1 MDLEKVAFKHYRFVN
16 LEPQSPYDDPFLTK
30 LSDGKKEFNWPDLVG
45 WDGCRE
51 EVEIELDLKETR
63 LDITSVLVYAVIS
76 KAASVGLPD
85 SIEVLISEDGKTY
98 RNLGEAVREP
108 YQVTD
113 NRAFAYRM
121 DFNPLPLRYIY
132 LKIEPN
138 PNIGWFMISEVEVLA
153 SKIKRYDSKNPPAIV
168 ALPKVVNLSGD
179 CVQLIFSTLNEICC
193 RYVLLKKGSEPT
205 EVKLAGKSLNRQL
218 VLTEM
223 EPNCTYELKVLAAG
237 ASEKVTFA
245 TAEVK
250 LLRGPIM
257 GALEDN
263 RLQVSFEC
271 NALVLGWVE
280 YWPLS
285 NPSDICTQAAKAI
298 RGTLDTHYQAV
309 LPELKAGEYGYR
321 LKLKAQNDTVFVS
334 DNYRF
339 KAFNNLEIEDITFLV
354 YGDTQHGE
362 SQMLVANEML
372 KANDFDF
379 ILHLGDLVNQPGNI
393 LDWEDLFKYSG
404 PLMARA
410 PFFPTLGNH
419 DDHHYKYYQYFDYLD
434 HKNNYSFLL
443 GPFQFISFDSSSERD
458 LSLAQIQWLE
468 AELKDSKKPYKIIF
482 THCPLFMS
490 WYEDES
496 SKDLRAQIASLLEKY
511 QVKVVFSGHAH
522 VYDHIEKEKV
532 HYVVS
537 GGGGGYQIAR
547 SKSPFMAP
555 LHFLKV
561 DVRANNLTVTAI
573 KPGGEIVDS
582 FTIKLS

>member
-1 MDLEKVAFKHYRFVN
+1 MDLEKVAFKHYRYVN

-51 EVEIELDLKETR
+51 EVEIELDLKKTR
-63 LDITSVLVYAVIS
+63 LDITSIVVYAVIS

-85 SIEVLISEDGKTY
+85 GIEVLISEDGKTY

-121 DFNPLPLRYIY
+121 DLNLLPLHYIY
-132 LKIEPN
+132 LKIKPN
-138 PNIGWFMISEVEVLA
+138 PNIGWFMISEVEILA
-153 SKIKRYDSKNPPAIV
+153 SKTKRYDSNNPPAIV

-179 CVQLIFSTLNEICC
+179 CAQLTFSTLNEVCC
-193 RYVLLKKGSEPT
+193 RYILLKEGSELT
-205 EVKLAGKSLNRQL
+205 EIKTDEKSLNHQL
-218 VLTEM
+218 VLTDL
-223 EPNCTYELKVLAAG
+223 EPNCTYELKVLIRDAM
-237 ASEKVTFA
+237 EKVAFT
-245 TAEVK
+245 TAKLK
-250 LLRGPIM
+250 LLRGPIL
-257 GALEDN
+257 GALGNN
-263 RLQVSFEC
+263 RIQVSFEC
-271 NALVLGWVE
+271 NAFALGLVE
-280 YWPLS
+280 YWPLA
-285 NPSDICTQAAKAI
+285 NKSDIYTLPVIAQKCA
-298 RGTLDTHYQAV
+298 LDTHYKAV
-309 LPELKAGEYGYR
+309 FPQLKAGEYGYR
-321 LKLKAQNDTVFVS
+321 LKLKVQNDTVLVS

-339 KAFNNLEIEDITFLV
+339 KAFNNLEIENFTFLV
-354 YGDTQHGE
+354 YGDTQHAE
-362 SQMLVANEML
+362 QILVANEML
-372 KANDFDF
+372 KVNDFDF
-379 ILHLGDLVNQPGNI
+379 ILHLGDLVNQPGNT

-419 DDHHYKYYQYFDYLD
+419 DDHHYKYYQCFDYLE
-434 HKNNYSFLL
+434 HKNNYSFLY

-458 LSLAQIQWLE
+458 LSLAQLQWLE
-468 AELKDSKKPYKIIF
+468 AELKDSNKPYKIIF

-490 WYEDES
+490 WYDDNA
-496 SKDLRAQIASLLEKY
+496 SKDLRDKIASILEKY

-561 DVRANNLTVTAI
+561 DVKAHNLTVTAI

-582 FTIKLS
+582 FTVKLN